1 MLLGYVLRRRVVDL
15 WWVVTGITLF
25 SSTKTPRVLG
35 RNNSARLLL
44 LPLSIPNRRRSGA
57 VIVELPRLIV
67 EGRPVVPLQTLA
79 QKSLAFPAFPIY
91 YTKEKMPSI
100 TTIIYKRYA

>member
-67 EGRPVVPLQTLA
+67 EG
-79 QKSLAFPAFPIY
+79 
-91 YTKEKMPSI
+91 
-100 TTIIYKRYA
+100 